1 MGMENEQEARGVQ
14 KTQITCSLN
23 RAMGVVLVTGL
34 VVGQVMSAGGCS
46 GPLKRMGKMNNRS
59 NEPVNTGLSAISD
72 APELKLPENE
82 KLISRDDDHFGSVRA
97 QIEESAR
104 QLNVYFANLEIDGI
118 GDGQVTQVEGAG
130 RVEFEGVPMMQG
142 ENEAEEETKVSS
154 EVLVVLPDASLS
166 KDSPGI
172 SPDADRGSGVRVS
185 LLGGEDREGDGG
197 DLSGGGQSASALSDE
212 VDEVSAATD
221 VGGGAIEP
229 TVRKEE
235 LARELASILGRL
247 ASTSDDPGSA
257 ALALASLE
265 TLLPDG
271 FVDSMMDQ
279 GLLSDAERTSLD
291 AARAFLRSLSSGGA
305 IASPSEVASELEEIQ
320 AQLDQWGGMTIK
332 KAALCTRVDG
342 YGWYET
348 FPSYRFVAGRAQPV
362 IVYVELERFA
372 QREITGPDGLPRY
385 QTKLSQRLELYHV
398 ADDLNTWNRQAETV
412 TGETRNRLRDY
423 YLTNQVTLPANL
435 GVGRYHLK
443 VVMRDFIGERVAEA
457 IIPIEIVAR

>member
-1 MGMENEQEARGVQ
+1 M
-14 KTQITCSLN
+14 
-23 RAMGVVLVTGL
+23 
-34 VVGQVMSAGGCS
+34 
-46 GPLKRMGKMNNRS
+46 RS
-59 NEPVNTGLSAISD
+59 
-72 APELKLPENE
+72 
-82 KLISRDDDHFGSVRA
+82 
-97 QIEESAR
+97 
-104 QLNVYFANLEIDGI
+104 
-118 GDGQVTQVEGAG
+118 VE
-130 RVEFEGVPMMQG
+130 V
-142 ENEAEEETKVSS
+142 
-154 EVLVVLPDASLS
+154 
-166 KDSPGI
+166 
-172 SPDADRGSGVRVS
+172 
-185 LLGGEDREGDGG
+185 
-197 DLSGGGQSASALSDE
+197 
-212 VDEVSAATD
+212 
-221 VGGGAIEP
+221 EP

-247 ASTSDDPGSA
+247 ASTSEDPGSA

-265 TLLPDG
+265 TLLPEG

-279 GLLSDAERTSLD
+279 GMLSDAERASLD
-291 AARAFLRSLSSGGA
+291 AARAFLRSLSSGGS
-305 IASPSEVASELEEIQ
+305 IASPAEMADELEAIQ
-320 AQLDQWGGMTIK
+320 AQLDSWAGLTIK

-372 QREITGPDGLPRY
+372 QRQVMGPDGQPRY

-412 TGETRNRLRDY
+412 SGETRNRLRDY

>member
-1 MGMENEQEARGVQ
+1 MENEQEARGVQ
-14 KTQITCSLN
+14 RTQMTCSLN
-23 RAMGVVLVTGL
+23 RAKGVVLITGL
-34 VVGQVMSAGGCS
+34 VAGLGMSVGGCN
-46 GPLKRMGKMNNRS
+46 GPLKRMGGMNNRS
-59 NEPVNTGLSAISD
+59 NEPVNTGLSAIPD

-82 KLISRDDDHFGSVRA
+82 SLISRDDDHFGSVRA

-104 QLNVYFANLEIDGI
+104 QLNVYFANLEIDGV
-118 GDGQVTQVEGAG
+118 GDGPVTQVEGTG
-130 RVEFEGVPMMQG
+130 RVELTKDVSKKDVLMVPVEEGARVSLFED
-142 ENEAEEETKVSS
+142 S
-154 EVLVVLPDASLS
+154 ASV
-166 KDSPGI
+166 
-172 SPDADRGSGVRVS
+172 SPDVDRDSGVRVS
-185 LLGGEDREGDGG
+185 LLGGEGGGGDGG
-197 DLSGGGQSASALSDE
+197 GASSGDQSSRVPSDDE
-212 VDEVSAATD
+212 VEGGDKAEGTSTRAEDVRRVEV
-221 VGGGAIEP
+221 EP
-229 TVRKEE
+229 MVRKEE

-279 GLLSDAERTSLD
+279 GMLSDAERTSLD
-291 AARAFLRSLSSGGA
+291 AARAFLRSLSSGGT

-320 AQLDQWGGMTIK
+320 AQLDQWAGLTIK
-332 KAALCTRVDG
+332 KAVLCTRVDG

-348 FPSYRFVAGRAQPV
+348 FPSYRFMAGKAQPV

-372 QREITGPDGLPRY
+372 QGETTGPDGQPRY
-385 QTKLSQRLELYHV
+385 QTKFSQRLELYHV

-443 VVMRDFIGERVAEA
+443 VVMRDFIGERMAEA